1 MTFKIYFNNS
11 NTETDLSNYVVGDVN
26 LQVRRDY
33 AFADGSLNLIVD
45 ANVNANLTKNIPPF
59 TFCRVNNKR
68 FLCSS
73 VCRHYMA
80 QAKDSN
86 NQPIQSYFLEVKLLD
101 MMALCETFVLGAK
114 TESNLNDIDSLEQ
127 IIELINNK
135 YTDYNF
141 ILSPSV
147 NSMLQNSHDY
157 TFKAGTTFYD
167 VLTEYGKKNHIRF
180 YCVTLLYA
188 TNKWNFTLKAFDTN
202 LFVYNEIDG
211 VGQYDPN
218 APLSLSLEQN
228 VDNYCNYLETVQNN
242 VVDRNN
248 ETRFNDMTCRI
259 NAAAMNSDSAEILL
273 PTNVE
278 SISTFIVNGYARAAT
293 EIICPDIITT
303 DWILAN
309 GGSYDS
315 STNIY
320 TWAGSYQ
327 NLIDS
332 NTSYGGHANIF
343 EWIADTN
350 GLKTN
355 SLLTTQFVIT
365 IDANHDNYYECSREV
380 VQYAWANW
388 TNFLME
394 ETEWNALSVYDKP
407 KYAVYKS
414 GGNRIYNLNATYQAD
429 FIHIILGQTV
439 YNYLHSNENVD
450 NAYIDDDNYIY
461 LKYEITDDD
470 PTHHSY
476 TIKGIPMIDNFILKD
491 SKTNTPLNETNWKG
505 MTRTYE
511 NSANPVEFDALISD
525 IEQQNKVLGTNE
537 MSYEIELAT
546 IFDYLNIEVKDKNN
560 VYWYVNSVI
569 YTFKPNY
576 SIATFNCSREPQKIA
591 DVIGVEYQYN
601 PTKLPTENIVVR
613 SLFYVNDY
621 STTYNK
627 VKFNYDYGWD
637 VFLLVR
643 TTFEDNSAKETLVRT
658 TICQDAKGNF
668 FLYASM
674 LDNYSAGKQSINVS
688 GSNYEIRD
696 VPYCDDDYRVKNI
709 TLDLICMRQSLTNQ
723 FSEKLPN
730 VSLSDLSGMT
740 YELSTIVA
748 SDLIYKDER
757 ETLAFTIR
765 VNKPTN

>member
-1 MTFKIYFNNS
+1 MTFEIYFNNS

-33 AFADGSLNLIVD
+33 AFAEGSLNLIVD

-80 QAKDSN
+80 QSKDSN
-86 NQPIQSYFLEVKLLD
+86 NQPIQSYFHEVKLLD

-147 NSMLQNSHDY
+147 TSMLQNSHDY

-278 SISTFIVNGYARAAT
+278 SISTFIVNGTFSTLVSLQMPFVFTSQWMIDHGAIQT
-293 EIICPDIITT
+293 GTSIILSTT
-303 DWILAN
+303 
-309 GGSYDS
+309 
-315 STNIY
+315 
-320 TWAGSYQ
+320 YQ
-327 NLIDS
+327 NLIDIGV
-332 NTSYGGHANIF
+332 SYGGHDNLFQWLYDNNPILKELNIKNVYF
-343 EWIADTN
+343 QITRSGAPLYNNYSCTTATLASSWLNYTDY
-350 GLKTN
+350 
-355 SLLTTQFVIT
+355 LL
-365 IDANHDNYYECSREV
+365 
-380 VQYAWANW
+380 
-388 TNFLME
+388 E
-394 ETEWNALSVYDKP
+394 ETEWNTLDVYDKP

-414 GGNRIYNLNATYQAD
+414 GGNRIYNLYGHYQYD
-429 FIHIILGQTV
+429 FIHHIIGTSV
-439 YNYLHSNENVD
+439 G
-450 NAYIDDDNYIY
+450 NYIEENANRSIY
-461 LKYEITDDD
+461 VNTLNYISIGVNTDSK
-470 PTHHSY
+470 PNNHTY

-491 SKTNTPLNETNWKG
+491 TKTNTPLNETNWKG

-525 IEQQNKVLGTNE
+525 IEQQNRVLGTNE

-546 IFDYLNIEVKDKNN
+546 IFDYLNIMVKDKSN

-591 DVIGVEYQYN
+591 DAIGVEYQFN

-613 SLFYVNDY
+613 PLFYVNDY

-627 VKFNYDYGWD
+627 VKYNYDYGWD

-643 TTFEDNSAKETLVRT
+643 TTFENNSVKETLIRT
-658 TICQDAKGNF
+658 TICQDANGNF
-668 FLYASM
+668 FMYASM
-674 LDNYSAGKQSINVS
+674 LDNYSAGKQSINIS
-688 GSNYEIRD
+688 GTDNYQIVD
-696 VPYCDDDYRVKNI
+696 VPYCDDNYRAESI

-730 VSLSDLSGMT
+730 ISLSDLSGMT

>member
-33 AFADGSLNLIVD
+33 AFAEGSLNLIVD
-45 ANVNANLTKNIPPF
+45 ANVSANLTKNIPPF

-73 VCRHYMA
+73 VCRYYMA
-80 QAKDSN
+80 QVKDSN
-86 NQPIQSYFLEVKLLD
+86 NQPIQSYFHEVKLLD

-147 NSMLQNSHDY
+147 SSMLQNSHDY

-180 YCVTLLYA
+180 YCVTLFLA

-202 LFVYNEIDG
+202 IFVYNEIDG

-259 NAAAMNSDSAEILL
+259 NAAAMNADSAEILL

-278 SISTFIVNGYARAAT
+278 SISTFIVNGTFSTLVSLQMPYIFTREWMLDHGAIQT
-293 EIICPDIITT
+293 GTSIILSTT
-303 DWILAN
+303 
-309 GGSYDS
+309 
-315 STNIY
+315 
-320 TWAGSYQ
+320 YQ
-327 NLIDS
+327 NLIDIGV
-332 NTSYGGHANIF
+332 SYDG
-343 EWIADTN
+343 
-350 GLKTN
+350 
-355 SLLTTQFVIT
+355 
-365 IDANHDNYYECSREV
+365 HDNLFQWLYDNNPILKELNIKNVYFQITRSGAPL
-380 VQYAWANW
+380 Y
-388 TNFLME
+388 TNYSCTAATLASSWLDYTDYLLE
-394 ETEWNALSVYDKP
+394 ETEWNTLDVYDKP
-407 KYAVYKS
+407 KYAVYKN
-414 GGNRIYNLNATYQAD
+414 GGNRIYNLNATYQYD
-429 FIHIILGQTV
+429 FIHHIIGT
-439 YNYLHSNENVD
+439 STG
-450 NAYIDDDNYIY
+450 NYIEESANRSIY
-461 LKYEITDDD
+461 VDTNDYISIGVNTDSK
-470 PTHHSY
+470 PNNHSY

-491 SKTNTPLNETNWKG
+491 TKTSTPLNELNWKG

-525 IEQQNKVLGTNE
+525 IERQNRVLGTNE

-613 SLFYVNDY
+613 PLFYVNDY

-643 TTFEDNSAKETLVRT
+643 TMFEDNSAKETLIRT

-668 FLYASM
+668 FIYASM

-696 VPYCDDDYRVKNI
+696 VPYCDDNYRAESI

>member
-1 MTFKIYFNNS
+1 MTFEIYFNNS

-33 AFADGSLNLIVD
+33 AFANGSLNLIVD

-80 QAKDSN
+80 QSKDSN
-86 NQPIQSYFLEVKLLD
+86 NQPIQSYFHEVKLLD

-114 TESNLNDIDSLEQ
+114 TESNLVDIDSLEQ

-147 NSMLQNSHDY
+147 TSMLQNSHDY

-167 VLTEYGKKNHIRF
+167 VLTEYGRKNHIRF

-278 SISTFIVNGYARAAT
+278 SISTFIVNGTFSTLVSLQMPYVFTSQWMLDHGAT
-293 EIICPDIITT
+293 QTGTSIILSTT
-303 DWILAN
+303 
-309 GGSYDS
+309 
-315 STNIY
+315 
-320 TWAGSYQ
+320 YQ
-327 NLIDS
+327 NLIDIGV
-332 NTSYGGHANIF
+332 SYAG
-343 EWIADTN
+343 
-350 GLKTN
+350 
-355 SLLTTQFVIT
+355 
-365 IDANHDNYYECSREV
+365 HDNLFQWLYDNNPILKELNIKNVYFQITRSGAPLYNNYSCTTATLASSWLN
-380 VQYAWANW
+380 Y
-388 TNFLME
+388 TDYLLE
-394 ETEWNALSVYDKP
+394 ETEWNTLDVYDKP

-414 GGNRIYNLNATYQAD
+414 GGNRIYNLYGHYQYD
-429 FIHIILGQTV
+429 FIHHIIGTSV
-439 YNYLHSNENVD
+439 G
-450 NAYIDDDNYIY
+450 NYIEENANRSIY
-461 LKYEITDDD
+461 VNTLNYISIGVNTDSK
-470 PTHHSY
+470 PNNHTY

-491 SKTNTPLNETNWKG
+491 TKTNTPLNETNWKG

-525 IEQQNKVLGTNE
+525 IEQQNRVLGTNE

-546 IFDYLNIEVKDKNN
+546 IFDYLNIMVKDKSN

-591 DVIGVEYQYN
+591 DAIGVEYQFN

-613 SLFYVNDY
+613 PLFYVNDY

-627 VKFNYDYGWD
+627 VKYNYDYGWD

-643 TTFEDNSAKETLVRT
+643 TTFENNSVKETLIRT
-658 TICQDAKGNF
+658 TICQDANGNF
-668 FLYASM
+668 FMYASM
-674 LDNYSAGKQSINVS
+674 LDNYSAGKQSINIS
-688 GSNYEIRD
+688 GTDNYQIVD
-696 VPYCDDDYRVKNI
+696 VPYCDDNYRAESI

-730 VSLSDLSGMT
+730 ISLSDLSGMT